1 MINTV
6 FIQKES
12 HVLPYYINNTITTSI
27 FFSLIIQVIFL
38 HFTFYI
44 TLHYIFFTFY
54 IKSFNH
60 SEIFLIEHRSI
71 ENR

>member
-1 MINTV
+1 MIFNMINTV
-6 FIQKES
+6 FIQKKS

-27 FFSLIIQVIFL
+27 FLSLIIQVIFL
-38 HFTFYI
+38 HF
-44 TLHYIFFTFY
+44 

-60 SEIFLIEHRSI
+60 GEIFLIEHRSI

>member
-1 MINTV
+1 MIFNMINTV

-38 HFTFYI
+38 YF
-44 TLHYIFFTFY
+44 

-60 SEIFLIEHRSI
+60 GEIFLIEHRSI

>member
-1 MINTV
+1 MIFNMINTV

-12 HVLPYYINNTITTSI
+12 HVLPYYINNTITTSV
-27 FFSLIIQVIFL
+27 FLNLIIQVIFL
-38 HFTFYI
+38 HF
-44 TLHYIFFTFY
+44 

-60 SEIFLIEHRSI
+60 SEFFLIEHRNM

>member
-1 MINTV
+1 MINRI
-6 FIQKES
+6 FIQKKS

-27 FFSLIIQVIFL
+27 FLSLIIQVIFL
-38 HFTFYI
+38 HF
-44 TLHYIFFTFY
+44 

-60 SEIFLIEHRSI
+60 GEIFLIEHRSI